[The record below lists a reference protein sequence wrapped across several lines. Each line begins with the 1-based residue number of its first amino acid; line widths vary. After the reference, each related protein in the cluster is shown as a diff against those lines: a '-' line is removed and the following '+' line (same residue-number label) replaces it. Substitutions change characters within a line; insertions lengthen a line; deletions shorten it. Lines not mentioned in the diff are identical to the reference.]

1 MMHEGVSVDVIL
13 AWVSAQKTR
22 PALSADDVI
31 AWKKDGIDERVIL
44 AVLGR

>member
-13 AWVSAQKTR
+13 AWKRA
-22 PALSADDVI
+22 
-31 AWKKDGIDERVIL
+31 GIDERVIL